1 MKADGLNSASPKRG
15 SFCIITFMNKD
26 YKHGH
31 RHKFLLRYHLILVC
45 KYRRRILS
53 ANNISSDIKTLATQI
68 SDSHNI
74 YIHYMEADKDHLHL
88 MIETTPNIN
97 LSDFVR
103 TLKSYTTYHIW
114 EKYTPY
120 LSKCF
125 WNERTFWSDGY
136 FISSIGEV
144 SSDTLKH
151 YIENQ
156 GKKS

>member
-1 MKADGLNSASPKRG
+1 MKAYRLHSASPKRG
-15 SFCIITFMNKD
+15 CSCIIVFMNKD
-26 YKHGH
+26 YNHGH

-45 KYRRRILS
+45 KYRRKLLS
-53 ANNISSDIKTLATQI
+53 ANNISFDIKTLAI
-68 SDSHNI
+68 HIANYHNVH
-74 YIHYMEADKDHLHL
+74 IHYMEADKDHLHL

-114 EKYTPY
+114 KKYTPY
-120 LSKCF
+120 LGKCF

-144 SSDTLKH
+144 SSDTLKN

-156 GKKS
+156 GKDT